1 MALQYTRGEDIRLQW
16 STADETGAAITLT
29 SVLICLTKLES
40 YPEYEFDQTD
50 VECTIT
56 AGFVDLVI
64 PGATTAAYPA
74 GRYQI
79 VFKGTSSGGDI
90 DILDPFP
97 ILTIIENPCV

>member
-1 MALQYTRGEDIRLQW
+1 MLKFTQGEDIRLQW
-16 STADETGAAITLT
+16 STADETGAAITLDHAD
-29 SVLICLTKLES
+29 ICLTKLES
-40 YPEYEFDQTD
+40 YPEYEFDETD
-50 VECTIT
+50 TEVTIT

-79 VFKGTSSGGDI
+79 VFKGESAGGDI

-97 ILTIIENPCV
+97 ILVIIENPCA

>member
-1 MALQYTRGEDIRLQW
+1 MQFTQGEDIRLQW
-16 STADETGAAITLT
+16 STADEDGTAITLT
-29 SVLICLTKLES
+29 SVLICLDRLGGST
-40 YPEYEFDQTD
+40 EYEFDETD
-50 VECTIT
+50 AECTIT

-79 VFKGTSSGGDI
+79 VFRGTSSGGDI

-97 ILTIIENPCV
+97 ILVVVENPCV